1 MNMNISPILFVSQ
14 LYPDKLVDRLRKES
28 KVGLDYAADNL
39 SRAINKGFEEN
50 RVPVSVL
57 NIPHLNSYPIYSKT
71 LIVEACKEGNVYSL
85 PYTNFIYLKRQSM
98 KRRAKSFIRDWCKKN
113 GGNGIILLYGF
124 EQLSAAVEVK
134 KLYPNLK
141 IILIVTDLIAFMDV
155 RRDIVSILNKTK
167 IFSRQESI
175 NTYCKEV
182 DGFVLLASDMKNK
195 LPVNDKPWIRIEGI
209 YNDTQLAENVEK
221 QEKTIMYTGN
231 LGNRYGV
238 PMLLDAFSKIEDKG
252 YRLWLRGGG
261 ELQEMVI
268 EAAAKDPR
276 ITYYGQLSRKDL
288 ITLQK
293 KATLLVNPVPSNQD
307 FTHYFFPSKTM
318 EYLASGTATLMTK
331 LTCVPPEYDQ
341 HLFYLEDE
349 TTEGLKTAMMRIC
362 EMAPTTLA
370 EHGEKASEFIRREKT
385 PKPQIG
391 KLIEFLKTIE

>member
-1 MNMNISPILFVSQ
+1 MSMNISPILFVSQ
-14 LYPDKLVDRLRKES
+14 LYPDKLVDRWRKES

-39 SRAINKGFEEN
+39 SRAIKRGFEEN
-50 RVPVSVL
+50 RVPISVL
-57 NIPHLNSYPIYSKT
+57 NIPHLNSFPIYSKT
-71 LIVEACKEGNVYSL
+71 LKVEACEEESVYSL
-85 PYTNFIYLKRQSM
+85 PYTNFIYLKRHSM
-98 KRRAKSFIRDWCKKN
+98 KRQAKSFMRDWCKRN
-113 GGNGIILLYGF
+113 DGNGIILLYGF
-124 EQLSAAVEVK
+124 EQLPTAVEVK
-134 KLYPNLK
+134 KHYPNLK
-141 IILIVTDLIAFMDV
+141 IVLIVTDLIAFMDV

-167 IFSRQESI
+167 LFSRQESI
-175 NTYCKEV
+175 NSYCMGV

-221 QEKTIMYTGN
+221 QGKTIMYTGN
-231 LGNRYGV
+231 LGGRYGV
-238 PMLLDAFSKIEDKG
+238 PMLLEAFSMIEDKD
-252 YRLWLRGGG
+252 YRLWIRGGG
-261 ELQEMVI
+261 ELQEMVN
-268 EAAAKDPR
+268 EAASKDDR
-276 ITYYGQLSRKDL
+276 ITYYEQLSRKDL

-362 EMAPTTLA
+362 EMAPTSLA
-370 EHGEKASEFIRREKT
+370 EHGENASEFIRREKT